1 MTTQGISL
9 YELEEQYRELHAML
23 LDDDIDAEA
32 VTETLKTVEGGIA
45 QKVLSYARVVK
56 SIEADCDA
64 IAAEVKRLQDRK
76 AARLAKVAR
85 MKDAMKD
92 ALEAISDRK
101 VSDALFTVAVQ
112 KNPPSVAIYQ
122 DMDIP
127 ETYKRY
133 EPVIDKRAILDAL
146 KAGETVP
153 GCELK
158 QGESVRIR

>member
-32 VTETLKTVEGGIA
+32 ITETLKTVEGGIA
-45 QKVLSYARVVK
+45 QKILAYARVVTA
-56 SIEADCDA
+56 INADCDA
-64 IAAEVKRLQDRK
+64 IATEVKRLQDRK
-76 AARLAKVAR
+76 AARLAKVVR
-85 MKDAMKD
+85 MKDAMAE
-92 ALEAISDRK
+92 ALNAISDRK
-101 VSDALFTVAVQ
+101 VSDEFFTVAIQ
-112 KNPPSVAIYQ
+112 KNPPSVSIYQ

-146 KAGETVP
+146 KAGVAVP
-153 GCELK
+153 GAELK
-158 QGESVRIR
+158 QGEGVRIR

>member
-45 QKVLSYARVVK
+45 QKVLAYARVVK
-56 SIEADCDA
+56 SIEADADA

-101 VSDALFTVAVQ
+101 VSDALFTVAIQ
-112 KNPPSVAIYQ
+112 KNPKSVLIN
-122 DMDIP
+122 DESVVP
-127 ETYKRY
+127 EAYIRR